1 MKFCDLHTHSIF
13 SDGTDSPA
21 QIIDN
26 ALRLGLS
33 AVALCDHNT
42 VDGLPDF
49 LSAAEGKAI
58 EAIAGAEFS
67 VDYGGIELHLLGLFL
82 PVSCFAK
89 VEQLLA
95 EARQRKLQS
104 NLDLI
109 HDLNEAGYRID
120 FESMQRAT
128 PNGNLNRAHIAQ
140 ALTDLAYTASM
151 EEAFDTVLSQ
161 INGFYKPPQRIA
173 FWDMLDFL
181 TSIGA
186 VPVLAHPFLQLDE
199 TQLTQLLPKAKARG
213 LAGMECLYST
223 YDEATTAL
231 SFRLAQKFAL
241 KPSGGSDYHG
251 NKKPDI
257 ALGTGKG
264 NLQIPYEWAI
274 ALKTGCGNS
283 I

>member
-13 SDGTDSPA
+13 SDGTDSPT

-49 LSAAEGKAI
+49 LSAAEGKAV
-58 EAIAGAEFS
+58 EAIAAAEFS

-151 EEAFDTVLSQ
+151 EEAFNTVLSQ

-181 TSIGA
+181 TGIGA

-199 TQLTQLLPKAKARG
+199 AQLTELLPQAKARG

-223 YDEATTAL
+223 YDKATTAL
-231 SFRLAQKFAL
+231 SFRLAQQFDL

-251 NKKPDI
+251 TPKPDI
-257 ALGTGKG
+257 ALGRGKG
-264 NLQIPYEWAI
+264 NLEIPYEWAI

-283 I
+283 V